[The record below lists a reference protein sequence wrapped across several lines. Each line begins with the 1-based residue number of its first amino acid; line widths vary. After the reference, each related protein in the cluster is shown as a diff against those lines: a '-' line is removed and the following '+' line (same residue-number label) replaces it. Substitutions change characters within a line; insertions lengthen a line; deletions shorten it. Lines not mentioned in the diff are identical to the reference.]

1 MKIFGEDYG
10 FMLTIGASAEIAKLC
25 PDGDISRM
33 SEVIGGNYADA
44 VNFSARFIVAMANG
58 YDDKKR
64 FDGEEV
70 THRPLTVEMIMAL
83 PGNLFAEIQTVALAA
98 FGEDVKPSV
107 ETKPSKKKGSRTPA
121 LN

>member
-44 VNFSARFIVAMANG
+44 VNFSAKFIVAMANG
-58 YDDKKR
+58 YDEKKR

-70 THRPLTVEMIMAL
+70 SHRPLTIDMVMAL
-83 PGNLFAEIQTVALAA
+83 PGSIFTEVQAAALVA
-98 FGEDVKPSV
+98 FGEDIKPSV
-107 ETKPSKKKGSRTPA
+107 ETKPSKKKGSRTQA

>member
-10 FMLTIGASAEIAKLC
+10 FMLTIGASAAIAKLC

-44 VNFSARFIVAMANG
+44 VNFSAKFIVAMANG
-58 YDDKKR
+58 YDEKKR

-70 THRPLTVEMIMAL
+70 SHKPLTIDMVMAL
-83 PGNLFAEIQTVALAA
+83 PGSIFTEVQAAALAA
-98 FGEDVKPSV
+98 FGEDIKPSV